1 VIHVKID
8 KDTGSRYYLYM
19 TWLIN
24 LSRKIQATKT
34 FYRVQKRS
42 MRKFPWSWLVMILLQ
57 CLWT

>member
-42 MRKFPWSWLVMILLQ
+42 MRKFP
-57 CLWT
+57 